1 MGQVRGTRDKS
12 LAWDGGDRRIGI
24 WSGAQPMETKS
35 KDSVKRPGLATMGCE
50 REGNGSN
57 RLLREGGKLL
67 SELSKSR
74 LGTRGATEEFV
85 PPAPVTPGLDWK
97 RRE

>member
-1 MGQVRGTRDKS
+1 
-12 LAWDGGDRRIGI
+12 
-24 WSGAQPMETKS
+24 METKS

-85 PPAPVTPGLDWK
+85 PPAPVSPGLDWK
-97 RRE
+97 GRE